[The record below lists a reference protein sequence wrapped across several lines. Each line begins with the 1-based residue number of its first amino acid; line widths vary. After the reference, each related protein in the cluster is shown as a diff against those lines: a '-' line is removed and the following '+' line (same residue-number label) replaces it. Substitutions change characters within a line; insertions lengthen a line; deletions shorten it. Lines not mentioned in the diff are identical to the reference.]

1 MKELGGN
8 GVCLDIFGSIGQSTD
23 NRVIISSFR
32 SSSVYPVPLQTQQQL
47 KPVCQIQSNFAYIHS
62 LIKNFCPERTKF
74 CILTFCNKRLCFN
87 VLQQNV
93 VFQHFAKC
101 SLNSTGRP
109 NMCIIF

>member
-8 GVCLDIFGSIGQSTD
+8 GVCLDLFGSIGQSTD

-32 SSSVYPVPLQTQQQL
+32 SFSIYPVPLQTQQQ
-47 KPVCQIQSNFAYIHS
+47 KASFSHS
-62 LIKNFCPERTKF
+62 EQFCLYTFIDQKLLSRTDK
-74 CILTFCNKRLCFN
+74 ILCFN